1 VLLDSCICRPFACER
16 NSSMFLGRIII
27 GKNASIGLK
36 SLVSPGSVLPDGTFI
51 GPNSSSHEI
60 NPLDDSHGSIKG
72 QVPEDPILLLVLV
85 TYLAKILVLFL
96 SSIPWMVGHYSMA
109 TKKPSVMSDNV
120 KNIITWWASPRRIAF
135 RYLSLTLDNIVGPFF
150 WFAALVGIRIL
161 IDRVIGKA
169 SSHSAED
176 RTQADIFRRYLMEM
190 LVPRG
195 DLKPIT
201 RLFGL
206 HYEFT
211 SMAIRALGGKVGK
224 NIYWP
229 GQGPEIQDFSLITVG
244 NDVVFGS
251 RSFVVTSD
259 SLGSAPVEIQ
269 DRAMV
274 GDRVILSPGSTIGKN
289 TLLGSGTLAKRHRT
303 YAADTVWLGNKDG
316 GPVSLTKSSYESER
330 WTLKDHYGDLEAPK
344 IDSRSSISYSASQ
357 STLGLIQELETDHL
371 LNESPETELLS
382 TPFGR
387 AFYYHKAPYFVF
399 NQTTIFLYCTT
410 LLILARVFWDN
421 GPLLSIGV
429 SMMNKHSG
437 LLNPGPQRPFIIY
450 GYAIAFSTVVIPLQC
465 FISMFVTIA
474 AKWVLLGRRKPGSYD
489 WDKSSYCQ
497 RWQVLLTI
505 ETIINESLEGIG
517 VLRMLSGTHYAVLYF
532 RALGAKIGKDCAL
545 YAGGELNVIIT
556 EPDLLELG
564 DRVAIDDASLVSH
577 INSRGYFSLNR
588 LSVGSRSVLRSGSR
602 LLSGAEMGEDTC
614 LLEHTLIMG
623 GDTADDGKTYQGWPA
638 DVFKGNRMKLGT

>member
-1 VLLDSCICRPFACER
+1 
-16 NSSMFLGRIII
+16 
-27 GKNASIGLK
+27 
-36 SLVSPGSVLPDGTFI
+36 
-51 GPNSSSHEI
+51 
-60 NPLDDSHGSIKG
+60 
-72 QVPEDPILLLVLV
+72 
-85 TYLAKILVLFL
+85 
-96 SSIPWMVGHYSMA
+96 
-109 TKKPSVMSDNV
+109 
-120 KNIITWWASPRRIAF
+120 
-135 RYLSLTLDNIVGPFF
+135 
-150 WFAALVGIRIL
+150 LVGIRIL

-169 SSHSAED
+169 SPHSAED
-176 RTQADIFRRYLMEM
+176 RTQTDIFRRNLMEM

-195 DLKPIT
+195 DLKRIT

-289 TLLGSGTLAKRHRT
+289 TLLGSGTLAKRHQT
-303 YAADTVWLGNKDG
+303 YATDTVWLGNKDG
-316 GPVSLTKSSYESER
+316 GPVSLTKSSYESEK

-344 IDSRSSISYSASQ
+344 IESRSSLSYSTSQ

-421 GPLLSIGV
+421 GPLLSIAI
-429 SMMNKHSG
+429 SMMNKHST

-450 GYAIAFSTVVIPLQC
+450 GYAVALSSVVIPLQC
-465 FISMFVTIA
+465 LISMFVTIA
-474 AKWVLLGRRKPGSYD
+474 AKWALLGRRKPGSYD

-497 RWQVLLTI
+497 RWQVLLTT
-505 ETIINESLEGIG
+505 ETIINETLDGIG

-545 YAGGELNVIIT
+545 YAGGELSVIIT

-577 INSRGYFSLNR
+577 LNSRGYFSLNR

-638 DVFKGNRMKLGT
+638 DVFKGARMKLGA